1 MKMNIRWTIPILSAI
16 GVVVACLGC
25 RSGASVSEDTPRL
38 IDPWQMA
45 DCERLLI
52 GVQVLDQYFAGDT
65 NAFIQDLELLN
76 DSMAGYLGGR
86 LLRGEETPE
95 GFSGLGEL
103 MLLKEHRREHPWA
116 NEDPWVTEILRRLY
130 RDKDTGEY
138 RIDTNR
144 PPTCATQDAQPTAA
158 ASPPAG
164 K

>member
-1 MKMNIRWTIPILSAI
+1 MKIKWTYLITSAI
-16 GVVVACLGC
+16 GLALACQGC
-25 RSGASVSEDTPRL
+25 RSNSSVSEDTPRL
-38 IDPWQMA
+38 VDPWQMA

-52 GVQVLDQYFAGDT
+52 GVQVLDQYLSGDT
-65 NAFIQDLELLN
+65 NALIQDLEVLN

-86 LLRGEETPE
+86 LLRGEKTPE

-130 RDKDTGEY
+130 CDKDTGEL

-144 PPTCATQDAQPTAA
+144 PPTSVTGDAQPTDA
-158 ASPPAG
+158 ASASRGP
-164 K
+164 